1 MDQIPTHRRYL
12 AHEAPFQS
20 FSPAFVSGGPF
31 LSEPTGFSA
40 FSPTIDVDGSLSD
53 AFSVL
58 NLSPVTYADPP
69 PEFFQNTFAGQIGSS
84 AGAGDGGDGGEGFF
98 HSFNSPHVG
107 VNSFLNQQRWSGDM
121 EFLRRQSS
129 YGFDF
134 DQKSN
139 LDSKKLLYFTPQ
151 SSHIDP
157 EIADKKLKF
166 QRLDDYEQQNPC
178 SCSKFQNQ
186 NQNQSQSQ
194 QSQYMSL
201 WDLRELKEG
210 IYRMA
215 KDQNGCRILQ
225 AMLERATMEEVEVVL
240 SEVVNFISELMKDQF
255 GNYLVQKL
263 VVMCNNDKK
272 MRLILSLT
280 EVPTEIIL
288 VCMNPHGTR
297 AVQKLLENLNPGQV
311 KLVMKALYRGA
322 ATLAVDPNGHHV
334 IQYCLAT
341 FDSDINKPILTEIA
355 NECYRIATDRSGC
368 CVVQACVEHSRGE
381 VRRRLIAEIMVNSI
395 HLAEDPFGNYVLQH
409 IVGLNK
415 PEPELTALLV
425 RQLKGNFA
433 SLSCNKYASNVVEKC
448 LNETGE
454 EISTSIIMELVTSP
468 KSSLLLVDPYA
479 NFVIQSALR
488 VSKGFAYDCLCNLIS
503 KNMLSMRTN
512 LYGKKILER
521 LEKKRVNFA

>member
-1 MDQIPTHRRYL
+1 MDQIPSHRRYS
-12 AHEAPFQS
+12 AHEAPSQS

-31 LSEPTGFSA
+31 LSEPMGFSA
-40 FSPTIDVDGSLSD
+40 FSPAIDGYGSLAD
-53 AFSVL
+53 AFAVL
-58 NLSPVTYADPP
+58 NLSPASYADPP
-69 PEFFQNTFAGQIGSS
+69 PEVFQNTFAGQIGSS
-84 AGAGDGGDGGEGFF
+84 AGAGDDGEGFF
-98 HSFNSPHVG
+98 HSFNSRHVG
-107 VNSFLNQQRWSGDM
+107 VNSFLNHQRWSGDM

-139 LDSKKLLYFTPQ
+139 LDSKKLLYSTPQ
-151 SSHIDP
+151 SSHIGP

-186 NQNQSQSQ
+186 YSQSQ
-194 QSQYMSL
+194 HFQYMSL

-225 AMLERATMEEVEVVL
+225 AMLERATMEEVEIVL
-240 SEVVNFISELMKDQF
+240 SEVVNFISELMKDHF

-263 VVMCNNDKK
+263 VVMCNNDQK

-280 EVPTEIIL
+280 EVPTDIIL

-297 AVQKLLENLNPGQV
+297 AVQKFLENLNPGQV

-381 VRRRLIAEIMVNSI
+381 VRRRIIAEIMVNSI

-409 IVGLNK
+409 IVGLNI
-415 PEPELTALLV
+415 PELPELTALLV

-448 LNETGE
+448 LNESGE
-454 EISTSIIMELVTSP
+454 EISTSIILELITSP

-479 NFVIQSALR
+479 NFVIQSAIR
-488 VSKGFAYDCLCNLIS
+488 VSKGFAFYCLCNLIS